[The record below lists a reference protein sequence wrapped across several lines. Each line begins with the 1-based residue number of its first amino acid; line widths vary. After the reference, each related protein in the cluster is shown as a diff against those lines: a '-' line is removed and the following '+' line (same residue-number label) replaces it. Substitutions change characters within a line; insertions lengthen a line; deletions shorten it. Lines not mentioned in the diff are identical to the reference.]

1 MQGKDNVVPI
11 RKNFKSPER
20 AHAAPV
26 NDQSEEL
33 ARFKVMEVLSNHQ
46 KINKEVLDRRAK
58 GQSWMV
64 ILGWL
69 LSISGICDLFLFL

>member
-1 MQGKDNVVPI
+1 MP
-11 RKNFKSPER
+11 RKHKSPER
-20 AHAAPV
+20 AHAAPS

-33 ARFKVMEVLSNHQ
+33 ARFKVMEILNNHQ

-69 LSISGICDLFLFL
+69 MTISGFCDLTLFL